1 MFDSLVQNKRKYQ
14 ISYRVRFLRPFFAT
28 IVATLVAMVLP
39 LTAMDQLPF
48 LRAVDLDI
56 GETAI
61 LELADGQEATVAL
74 PDDLSRTRQTDLSSA
89 VIEATSDHSEA
100 SALSQL
106 NFRVGA
112 L

>member
-1 MFDSLVQNKRKYQ
+1 M
-14 ISYRVRFLRPFFAT
+14 SYRGPLFAT

-39 LTAMDQLPF
+39 LTAMDQLPL

-56 GETAI
+56 GETDI

-74 PDDLSRTRQTDLSSA
+74 PGGLSRTRQTGLFSA

-100 SALSQL
+100 SASSQL
-106 NFRVGA
+106 RTGVPTEWHASPSRKFTTRRGVPQ
-112 L
+112 